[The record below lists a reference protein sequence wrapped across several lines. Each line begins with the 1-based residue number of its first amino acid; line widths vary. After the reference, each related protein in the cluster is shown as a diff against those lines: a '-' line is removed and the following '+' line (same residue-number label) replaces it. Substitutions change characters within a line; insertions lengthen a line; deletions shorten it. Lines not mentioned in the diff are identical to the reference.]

1 MEAITDHYE
10 PGEAAVLAIQA
21 GVDLILE
28 PEELGET
35 VEGILTALD
44 KGELTEKRIDESV
57 ERILMAKQ
65 VNGIQ
70 IDHKIEKQ

>member
-1 MEAITDHYE
+1 MR
-10 PGEAAVLAIQA
+10 AIQA

-28 PEELGET
+28 PEDLGET
-35 VEGILTALD
+35 VEGILTASG

-70 IDHKIEKQ
+70 MDHKIEKQ

>member
-1 MEAITDHYE
+1 M
-10 PGEAAVLAIQA
+10 LAIQA

-35 VEGILTALD
+35 VEGILAALD

>member
-1 MEAITDHYE
+1 MR
-10 PGEAAVLAIQA
+10 AIQA

-28 PEELGET
+28 PEDLGET
-35 VEGILTALD
+35 VEGILTASD

-70 IDHKIEKQ
+70 MDHKIEQQ

>member
-1 MEAITDHYE
+1 M
-10 PGEAAVLAIQA
+10 LAIRA

>member
-1 MEAITDHYE
+1 MNREKLRCWQSGRCGSD
-10 PGEAAVLAIQA
+10 
-21 GVDLILE
+21 LE
-28 PEELGET
+28 PEDLGET
-35 VEGILTALD
+35 VEGILTASD

-70 IDHKIEKQ
+70 MDHKIEKQ

>member
-10 PGEAAVLAIQA
+10 PGEAAVRAIQA

-28 PEELGET
+28 PEDLGET
-35 VEGILTALD
+35 VEGILTASD

-70 IDHKIEKQ
+70 MDHKIEKQ

>member
-1 MEAITDHYE
+1 MR
-10 PGEAAVLAIQA
+10 AIQA

-28 PEELGET
+28 PEDLGET
-35 VEGILTALD
+35 VEGILTASD

-70 IDHKIEKQ
+70 MDHKIEKQ